1 MLMCIGV
8 VGAGLT
14 NGDFES
20 GDFSGWSVSHSNITI
35 SSAEKH
41 GGSYS
46 AKMHAYVNEN
56 ASLSLQQSPTPF
68 NVSGYSFWYKIEF
81 VNGTEHDFEYSIR
94 CTGISNIEG
103 TKTDVAG
110 WSQITGHIE
119 NNEGLYLVDFGAD
132 ATSGPDGELIVYIDD
147 VEFWY
152 VESEFSANATEGFP
166 PFPIQFTNA
175 SYTDVTDWYWVFGDG
190 ETSTDEN
197 PLHWYN
203 VTIGNTITSYTVELN
218 VTNASGYAW
227 ENKTDYI
234 DAYPLNAS
242 FTANATTGL
251 APSWANIAFTDLTDN
266 GTATSWNWSFGDGD
280 YSEDQNPVHSYTS
293 IGTYNVTLNASNAYS
308 YDIEEKLDYITITAA
323 PVPVAAFAADDTS
336 GATPFTF
343 TLTDATSNS
352 PTAWNWYYNS
362 GSGWV
367 LFNTSQNPVRTFTP
381 LGTYSIKLVA
391 SNMYG
396 SDDEEKTGYITV
408 TEEEPEEWLP
418 GYYSR
423 CIINITGDDSWS
435 EPASDYPV
443 QLYVYATSG
452 SSSGN
457 TLYIGDSLSNVRFTD
472 TSNTLLTYTFVETNE
487 VYVKIPLIQNSSAD
501 EDATQIYMYYNPLLD
516 QSSLSTWDN
525 GGAFLFGDNFSDAS
539 INTSRWNISVN
550 DITYTMNPFR
560 PTACT
565 WMTGYDNFYDVYD
578 QNSVASQ
585 FQANW
590 SVPENVE
597 IVFKSRMYT
606 TTDSYFGTS
615 GFGFVDPGNNVS
627 VYLGHGQGS
636 RLNQT
641 WDGSCASTLYV
652 IGTYYVSEYR
662 YLIENT
668 RQYMAHAG
676 PWQNW
681 GCGYSFWALN
691 YFSSLDATRYFIIQK
706 EGTDIRLLKS
716 TTSGIYDGYLY
727 NSTSS
732 DISKFALIT
741 GTRNTGQFIG
751 GPQVRQ
757 ISIYYVFA
765 RDLLPTQPIANVY
778 SCETNSEKHIEFDRS
793 IYSISDTAIVTTSIP
808 DVFWNTLTHTYSAHI
823 YRSTD
828 LATPIKSWAVST
840 QDQVE
845 NVDMSDLGAGTYY
858 AYLYM
863 HQNSPSVSYL
873 LDSDSATSYSA
884 FILSGYTYDGP
895 AGTILEGTS
904 ITATVAGTPYTN
916 TSLETGYY
924 EFDPMSIGTAISILA
939 TKTRYTNY
947 SESIT
952 PLAAV
957 RVVKN
962 ISLVPDDIGEYWTF
976 ADNGTA
982 CGGFVFVAPYN
993 ATATGANVTLSNG
1006 TWSSSQIMGPEGWY
1020 FFDKLSEETYDF
1032 DATLTPYIPISS
1044 NVTTVADNFTRKD
1057 FVFGEGTY
1065 DLTVYVLDSVTGGLM
1080 TTNATITINDGAG
1093 GIESQTVSN
1102 GTALF
1107 ENLYGSYTLTVSSTG
1122 YTTSTRTVL
1131 MDEDKYVA
1139 VTLSVASESGGSSTY
1154 YNPHQVKFVIQD
1166 NYGRG
1171 LADTTV
1177 TVTPTTSTLDT
1188 ITNWLT
1194 TLLGLPSDTG
1204 IDTTALSG
1212 TTDTNG
1218 AVTFVMVEDIRYQ
1231 VDCVNVGQG
1240 VDETYY
1246 IYPKDDAYVIIVSTT
1261 DSFSHNRTMISDGIT
1276 WTFTN
1281 TTINE
1286 THELLM
1292 FNYYDPTGETTNVSF
1307 WVRTHASPLSTCHQE
1322 YCSNP
1327 NSCSAT
1333 YTCSAYNG
1341 QEYYCGA
1348 TCQHGYYGEFE
1359 ATQIYHY
1366 QKLVDL
1372 GIDSAYYPYI
1382 AVAFLI
1388 VIAAIFSVISVK
1400 FGAVLIPIFGF
1411 MFYYMKWL
1419 PFDYRGVALLTI
1431 LLVIGIFAY
1440 IRKQED
1446 KVGS

>member
-1 MLMCIGV
+1 MVNINIKIICIVLMLMCIGV

-343 TLTDATSNS
+343 TLTDATTNS

-381 LGTYSIKLVA
+381 LGTYDIKLVA
-391 SNMYG
+391 SNIYG

-408 TEEEPEEWLP
+408 TEEEEPDWLP

-525 GGAFLFGDNFSDAS
+525 GGAFLFGDGFDEATL
-539 INTSRWNISVN
+539 NTTVWNISVN
-550 DITYTMNPFR
+550 TITSSNTGGKLHITDATRAPSLAYNYFYNV
-560 PTACT
+560 
-565 WMTGYDNFYDVYD
+565 WNQSSMT
-578 QNSVASQ
+578 SQ
-585 FQANW
+585 YQANW
-590 SVPENVE
+590 TPTNEFE
-597 IVFKSRMYT
+597 LKFKTSYT
-606 TTDSYFGTS
+606 TDTDLTHEGSAGCAIIGSDNLLSSFIGTTT
-615 GFGFVDPGNNVS
+615 GWAG
-627 VYLGHGQGS
+627 
-636 RLNQT
+636 
-641 WDGSCASTLYV
+641 DGSAFNTHSV
-652 IGTYYVSEYR
+652 R
-662 YLIENT
+662 YLT
-668 RQYMAHAG
+668 
-676 PWQNW
+676 
-681 GCGYSFWALN
+681 
-691 YFSSLDATRYFIIQK
+691 
-706 EGTDIRLLKS
+706 EGTHTDTGDS
-716 TTSGIYDGYLY
+716 TSSVKTRSFTIERNGTAINLYSAEYGYLL
-727 NSTSS
+727 NSTSA
-732 DISKFALIT
+732 DVNRIAISAGIYYSRT
-741 GTRNTGQFIG
+741 TFI
-751 GPQVRQ
+751 P
-757 ISIYYVFA
+757 IDIYYVFA
-765 RDLLPTQPIANVY
+765 CDLLRPLPTAEVIT
-778 SCETNSEKHIEFDRS
+778 CETNDPGYIEFDRS
-793 IYSISDTAIVTTSIP
+793 IYATSDTAVVTSNVP
-808 DVFWNTLTHTYSAHI
+808 DVFWDTLTYTYSAHI

-828 LATPIKSWAVST
+828 LVTPVTSWTVST
-840 QDQVE
+840 QEQVE
-845 NVDMSDLGAGTYY
+845 NVDMEEFGAGLYY
-858 AYLYM
+858 VYLYM
-863 HQNSPSVSYL
+863 HEISGGTSYL
-873 LDSDSATSYSA
+873 IDSDSATSYSA

-904 ITATVAGTPYTN
+904 ITATQSGTPHTN

-939 TKTRYTNY
+939 TKTGYTNY

-976 ADNGTA
+976 ADNGAA

-1286 THELLM
+1286 THENLT
-1292 FNYYDPTGETTNVSF
+1292 FTYYDPTGQTTNVSF

-1359 ATQIYHY
+1359 AVQIYHY